1 MKILFI
7 SHNASLSGA
16 PLVLLNLLKWI
27 QQHQPEFTADILF
40 LEGGDYLDE
49 FRQCVHQVFLPADL
63 HQEKEKKSF
72 LKRLKKKFFSPRPG
86 NTPRRFRVNDY
97 RFIYANTVLALP
109 IGENL
114 KQLNPS
120 AKLLLHLHELDTV
133 IRILD
138 AGFHD
143 RIDKVDVF
151 IGVSRSVCDNLLQQ
165 YGIPQNKIRLV
176 YEFINAPQ
184 QESLPAPNNQAKPF
198 KIGASGFIDWR
209 KGYEIFILV
218 AAKIKKTYPDLDL
231 VFEWVGDV
239 SRETAIVIDN
249 DLKKLALQDTV
260 FFSGKTRQP
269 LAKFREFD
277 ILLLPSREDP
287 FPLVC
292 LEAGLLGKPVI
303 CFEKAGGIPELLE
316 DGGGRV
322 VPYLD
327 IDAMAEAVKFY
338 HDHPEIRQADG
349 NRLKE
354 KAAQYD
360 TRVLAPQIVSLFR

>member
-1 MKILFI
+1 
-7 SHNASLSGA
+7 
-16 PLVLLNLLKWI
+16 
-27 QQHQPEFTADILF
+27 
-40 LEGGDYLDE
+40 
-49 FRQCVHQVFLPADL
+49 
-63 HQEKEKKSF
+63 
-72 LKRLKKKFFSPRPG
+72 
-86 NTPRRFRVNDY
+86 
-97 RFIYANTVLALP
+97 
-109 IGENL
+109 
-114 KQLNPS
+114 
-120 AKLLLHLHELDTV
+120 
-133 IRILD
+133 
-138 AGFHD
+138 
-143 RIDKVDVF
+143 
-151 IGVSRSVCDNLLQQ
+151 
-165 YGIPQNKIRLV
+165 
-176 YEFINAPQ
+176 
-184 QESLPAPNNQAKPF
+184 
-198 KIGASGFIDWR
+198 
-209 KGYEIFILV
+209 
-218 AAKIKKTYPDLDL
+218 
-231 VFEWVGDV
+231 
-239 SRETAIVIDN
+239 
-249 DLKKLALQDTV
+249 
-260 FFSGKTRQP
+260 